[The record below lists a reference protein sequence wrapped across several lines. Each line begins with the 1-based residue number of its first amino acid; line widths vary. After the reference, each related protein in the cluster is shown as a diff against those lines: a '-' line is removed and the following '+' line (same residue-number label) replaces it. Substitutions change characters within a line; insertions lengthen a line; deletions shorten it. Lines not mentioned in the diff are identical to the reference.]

1 MEKKMI
7 KKKNKRKNNKN
18 TMPKTNHQ
26 GDGRLYC

>member
-1 MEKKMI
+1 MEKQND
-7 KKKNKRKNNKN
+7 KKKKRKNNKN